1 MSHHALFEHQSR
13 MLRVAP
19 FAASIAVAVILF
31 PFGSDVTAGW
41 TLAAAAVF
49 AAATLLTAALLPWE
63 QAASAACLAPIVL
76 FLTTVALLR
85 DVHGGVDSGYSPLVL
100 VPVVWAAIFTAPRVI
115 AVAVVAAGL
124 TLALPA
130 AIGDER
136 LYPGGDVRRAAVL
149 TLIAAVIGWL
159 VRWLVTLVDSEMEA
173 RERAEHALARLRA
186 SQIHD
191 DIVQYLTAAQLGIA
205 LAKPE
210 AVEDGDNRAL
220 ASAREVVAELM
231 HDDDPIEPGTLRRV
245 EPAPDAG
252 TG

>member
-1 MSHHALFEHQSR
+1 VRKCL
-13 MLRVAP
+13 
-19 FAASIAVAVILF
+19 
-31 PFGSDVTAGW
+31 GG
-41 TLAAAAVF
+41 
-49 AAATLLTAALLPWE
+49 AALLPWE

-100 VPVVWAAIFTAPRVI
+100 VPVVWAAMFTAPLVI

-124 TLALPA
+124 TLGLPT
-130 AIGDER
+130 AIGDEQ
-136 LYPGGDVRRAAVL
+136 LYPGGDVRRAVVM
-149 TLIAAVIGWL
+149 TLVAAVIGSLVHWL
-159 VRWLVTLVDSEMEA
+159 VRLVDREMDA
-173 RERAEHALARLRA
+173 RGRAEYALARLRA

-191 DIVQYLTAAQLGIA
+191 DIVQNLTAAQLGIA

-210 AVEDGDNRAL
+210 AVEDGVNRAL

-231 HDDDPIEPGTLRRV
+231 HDDIPVEPGTLRRV
-245 EPAPDAG
+245 EPEPDAG